1 MTIAISELS
10 NGIRLGLRESRDAKQ
25 VVLCF
30 AIGAGTACEN
40 EQLNGIAHMVTHMN
54 ILGSLKRSGWDIS
67 TEVEATGAEIQ
78 FFVHP
83 EKTEYYLHL
92 PFSKVE
98 KGIEIMADCLLN
110 ATFPEEALNREKTVI
125 EQEIVER
132 HDNPFVLASDLFNE
146 ASFPNQGY
154 GFCPLG
160 TKESMYNLSLD
171 ALKNYKQEYFYP
183 KNFAI
188 AAYGNIGMDYLLKCV
203 DRFFGKASNGAKTT
217 YPIRI
222 KPQFINGHKY
232 LCRPQRNE
240 LAHAFMGFPL
250 SENISENVTAY
261 IIAKILGSGTSSR
274 FFQELRQKRAL
285 GYTMASKVDSFG
297 GMGLLRFYFS
307 GWKKTQEHDLL
318 GEACKLIN
326 KFPYNITEKEVNA
339 GKNKVIHEMELAIDN
354 PFSSVGML
362 AEQLLY
368 GGDPNQMEDYVNAIR
383 SISFPDVVNGARA
396 ILTREPS
403 ISFVGSYDAP
413 PYNVLTSILHEKVKE
428 GMVAA

>member
-1 MTIAISELS
+1 MTISISKLS
-10 NGIRLGLRESRDAKQ
+10 NGIRLGVRESRDAKQ
-25 VVLCF
+25 VLLCF
-30 AIGAGTACEN
+30 AIGAGTACED

-67 TEVEATGAEIQ
+67 TEIEATGAEIQ

-110 ATFPEEALNREKTVI
+110 AMFSEEVLNREKTVI

-188 AAYGNIGMDYLLKCV
+188 AAYCNISMDYLKKCV
-203 DRFFGKASNGAKTT
+203 DRFFGK
-217 YPIRI
+217 
-222 KPQFINGHKY
+222 Q
-232 LCRPQRNE
+232 L
-240 LAHAFMGFPL
+240 MG
-250 SENISENVTAY
+250 T
-261 IIAKILGSGTSSR
+261 KRHIL
-274 FFQELRQKRAL
+274 
-285 GYTMASKVDSFG
+285 
-297 GMGLLRFYFS
+297 
-307 GWKKTQEHDLL
+307 
-318 GEACKLIN
+318 
-326 KFPYNITEKEVNA
+326 
-339 GKNKVIHEMELAIDN
+339 
-354 PFSSVGML
+354 
-362 AEQLLY
+362 
-368 GGDPNQMEDYVNAIR
+368 
-383 SISFPDVVNGARA
+383 
-396 ILTREPS
+396 
-403 ISFVGSYDAP
+403 
-413 PYNVLTSILHEKVKE
+413 
-428 GMVAA
+428 